1 MASDVTMPR
10 LSDSMEEGTV
20 LKWLVEEGG
29 EVKRGEPLVEIETDK
44 ANMTYDADS
53 DGVLVEIVAQEGD
66 TLPIGE
72 VIARIGEAGEAKSSG
87 GDEESAGDE
96 EASAE
101 GDTEGEEAEGESD
114 AKTESESDAEAES
127 ESESESDAEAD
138 GDGGTRAGAEDEGES
153 GADGE
158 GESGADGEG
167 ESGADGEG
175 ESGADGEGESGADGE
190 GGGEADADGDADADA
205 DADGAEAESDGEAG
219 DGDSEAAVAGAEAG
233 GGETQAAAGTATR
246 EKPSGGNGAGRVKA
260 SPVARRMARD
270 LGVELAQLEGT
281 GPGGRIVKADVQA
294 AAENGGGAKAGAAE
308 PADDTA
314 EPKAAEAKPEK
325 KDKPKKADAKKA
337 EEKKEPAKEPQRSE
351 AGPKGEAEIQELT
364 KLQQTVS
371 RRMAESKATAPE
383 FSISLTVDMTAAVAL
398 RERLKEISDPV
409 PSFNDMVVKAS
420 ASALREFPRVN
431 GAYRDGKFE
440 LYEKVNVGIA
450 VAAQDALVVPTVF
463 DADKKSLGQIA
474 RDARQVI
481 EKVKEKT
488 VTPPEL
494 SGGTFTVSNLGMFG
508 IEQFTAIINPP
519 QAAILTVGKLEKRPA
534 VDDKGKIVARDQ
546 MVLTLVCDHRIL
558 YGADGAQFLARV
570 KELLQQPL
578 SLAL

>member
-20 LKWLVEEGG
+20 LKWLVDEGA

-44 ANMTYDADS
+44 ANMTYDADT

-72 VIARIGEAGEAKSSG
+72 VIARIGDAGEAKSGG
-87 GDEESAGDE
+87 GDEEEGGDE
-96 EASAE
+96 AAKEEKKEPEPPTAE
-101 GDTEGEEAEGESD
+101 GDGDEAEGEEAAA
-114 AKTESESDAEAES
+114 AKDE
-127 ESESESDAEAD
+127 
-138 GDGGTRAGAEDEGES
+138 GAEDEGEQDA
-153 GADGE
+153 GDEE
-158 GESGADGEG
+158 GE
-167 ESGADGEG
+167 
-175 ESGADGEGESGADGE
+175 
-190 GGGEADADGDADADA
+190 
-205 DADGAEAESDGEAG
+205 
-219 DGDSEAAVAGAEAG
+219 EAAVAGAEGG
-233 GGETQAAAGTATR
+233 GGETQAGAGTATR
-246 EKPSGGNGAGRVKA
+246 EKTSTGNGDGRVKA

-294 AAENGGGAKAGAAE
+294 AAENGGGVAATAEEGKAE
-308 PADDTA
+308 PAEGDGKAKTEEKPAKDETA
-314 EPKAAEAKPEK
+314 EKKP
-325 KDKPKKADAKKA
+325 AKK
-337 EEKKEPAKEPQRSE
+337 EVQRGE
-351 AGPKGEAEIQELT
+351 AGVKGDVDVEELT
-364 KLQQTVS
+364 RLQQTVS
-371 RRMAESKATAPE
+371 RRMAESKATAPD
-383 FSISLTVDMTAAVAL
+383 FSIALTVDMTAAVEL
-398 RERLKEISDPV
+398 RERLKEISEPV

-420 ASALREFPRVN
+420 ANALREHPRVN

-440 LYEKVNVGIA
+440 LYDRVNVGIA
-450 VAAQDALVVPTVF
+450 VAAMDALVVPTVF

-474 RDARQVI
+474 RDAREVI
-481 EKVKEKT
+481 GKVKEKT

-508 IEQFTAIINPP
+508 IEHFTAIINPP
-519 QAAILTVGKLEKRPA
+519 QAAILTVGKLDKQPA
-534 VDDKGKIVARDQ
+534 VDDKGKVVARDQ

-570 KELLQQPL
+570 KELLEQPL

>member
-1 MASDVTMPR
+1 MAGDVTMPR

-20 LKWLVEEGG
+20 LKWLVDEGG

-53 DGVLVEIVAQEGD
+53 NGVLVEIVAQEGD
-66 TLPIGE
+66 TLAIGE
-72 VIARIGEAGEAKSSG
+72 VIARIGEAGEAKSGGGEEESS
-87 GDEESAGDE
+87 GDEAEGGEEGEA

-101 GDTEGEEAEGESD
+101 ESAEEAEGEGERE
-114 AKTESESDAEAES
+114 ADAEAE
-127 ESESESDAEAD
+127 
-138 GDGGTRAGAEDEGES
+138 GA
-153 GADGE
+153 
-158 GESGADGEG
+158 
-167 ESGADGEG
+167 
-175 ESGADGEGESGADGE
+175 
-190 GGGEADADGDADADA
+190 
-205 DADGAEAESDGEAG
+205 AEAEGTDDAAAAAEEEGET
-219 DGDSEAAVAGAEAG
+219 AVAGAEGG

-246 EKPSGGNGAGRVKA
+246 ERPSGGNGDGRVKA

-294 AAENGGGAKAGAAE
+294 AAENGGAK
-308 PADDTA
+308 
-314 EPKAAEAKPEK
+314 AEAKAETAEEPELAEAK
-325 KDKPKKADAKKA
+325 QKEKPKKA
-337 EEKKEPAKEPQRSE
+337 EEKKEPAKEPQRGE
-351 AGPKGEAEIQELT
+351 AGAKGEAEIQELT
-364 KLQQTVS
+364 RLQQTVS
-371 RRMAESKATAPE
+371 RRMAESKATAPD
-383 FSISLTVDMTAAVAL
+383 FSIALTVDMTAAVEL
-398 RERLKEISDPV
+398 RERLKQISDPV
-409 PSFNDMVVKAS
+409 PSFNDMVVKAA
-420 ASALREFPRVN
+420 ASTLREFPRVN

-440 LYEKVNVGIA
+440 LYENVNVGIA

-519 QAAILTVGKLEKRPA
+519 QAAILTVGKLAKQPA
-534 VDDKGKIVARDQ
+534 VDDKGKLIARDQ

-558 YGADGAQFLARV
+558 YGADGAEFLARV
-570 KELLQQPL
+570 KDLLEQPL

>member
-72 VIARIGEAGEAKSSG
+72 VIARIGEAGEAKSGDGEAEAG
-87 GDEESAGDE
+87 GDEAE
-96 EASAE
+96 EE
-101 GDTEGEEAEGESD
+101 GGEEAEPAKAEGED
-114 AKTESESDAEAES
+114 EAEAE
-127 ESESESDAEAD
+127 EEGAEEAEPAKAEAQ
-138 GDGGTRAGAEDEGES
+138 GEEEAEAEGEEEGEAAEEAEPAEGEDEAE
-153 GADGE
+153 GE
-158 GESGADGEG
+158 GEGEG
-167 ESGADGEG
+167 EAEG
-175 ESGADGEGESGADGE
+175 
-190 GGGEADADGDADADA
+190 
-205 DADGAEAESDGEAG
+205 
-219 DGDSEAAVAGAEAG
+219 EAAVAGAEAG

-246 EKPSGGNGAGRVKA
+246 ERPSGGNGDGRVKA

-294 AAENGGGAKAGAAE
+294 AAENGGAKAEARAE
-308 PADDTA
+308 TA
-314 EPKAAEAKPEK
+314 EQEKAAEAKPKEK
-325 KDKPKKADAKKA
+325 KEEPKKA
-337 EEKKEPAKEPQRSE
+337 EEKKEPAKEPQRGE
-351 AGPKGEAEIQELT
+351 AGAKGEAEIQELT
-364 KLQQTVS
+364 RLQQTVS
-371 RRMAESKATAPE
+371 RRMAESKATAPD
-383 FSISLTVDMTAAVAL
+383 FSIALTVDMTAAVEL
-398 RERLKEISDPV
+398 RERLKQISDPV
-409 PSFNDMVVKAS
+409 PSFNDMVVKA
-420 ASALREFPRVN
+420 AANTLREFPRVN

-440 LYEKVNVGIA
+440 LYENVNVGIA

-474 RDARQVI
+474 RDARAVI

-519 QAAILTVGKLEKRPA
+519 QAAILTVGKLAKQPA
-534 VDDKGKIVARDQ
+534 VDDKGKVVARDQ

-570 KELLQQPL
+570 KELLEQPL

>member
-20 LKWLVEEGG
+20 LKWLVDEGS

-66 TLPIGE
+66 TLPIGD
-72 VIARIGEAGEAKSSG
+72 VIARIGEEGEAKSGGGAEESS
-87 GDEESAGDE
+87 GDEEGA
-96 EASAE
+96 
-101 GDTEGEEAEGESD
+101 EEAEPE
-114 AKTESESDAEAES
+114 K
-127 ESESESDAEAD
+127 AEAD
-138 GDGGTRAGAEDEGES
+138 GEAAAE
-153 GADGE
+153 
-158 GESGADGEG
+158 
-167 ESGADGEG
+167 
-175 ESGADGEGESGADGE
+175 
-190 GGGEADADGDADADA
+190 GEADEEAAASGDE
-205 DADGAEAESDGEAG
+205 G
-219 DGDSEAAVAGAEAG
+219 EAAVAGAESG

-246 EKPSGGNGAGRVKA
+246 EKSSGGNGDGRVKA

-270 LGVELAQLEGT
+270 LGIELAQLEGT

-294 AAENGGGAKAGAAE
+294 AAENGGAAKAE
-308 PADDTA
+308 TA
-314 EPKAAEAKPEK
+314 EEAEGAP
-325 KDKPKKADAKKA
+325 KDKPKKA
-337 EEKKEPAKEPQRSE
+337 EEEKEPAKAAKRGE
-351 AGPKGEAEIQELT
+351 AGAKGEAEIQELT
-364 KLQQTVS
+364 RLQQTVS
-371 RRMAESKATAPE
+371 RRMAESKATAPD
-383 FSISLTVDMTAAVAL
+383 FSISLTVDMTAAVEL
-398 RERLKEISDPV
+398 RERLKQISDPV

-440 LYEKVNVGIA
+440 LYENVNVGIA

-463 DADKKSLGQIA
+463 EADKKSLGQIA
-474 RDARQVI
+474 RDARRVI

-519 QAAILTVGKLEKRPA
+519 QAAILTVGKLEKKPA
-534 VDDKGKIVARDQ
+534 VDDKGKLVARDQ

-570 KELLQQPL
+570 KELLEQPL

>member
-29 EVKRGEPLVEIETDK
+29 DVKRGEPLVEIETDK

-72 VIARIGEAGEAKSSG
+72 VIARIGEAGEAKSEGGEDEAS
-87 GDEESAGDE
+87 GDEAEEGAEEDAE
-96 EASAE
+96 EAEPAKAE
-101 GDTEGEEAEGESD
+101 GEDEAEGEEEGAEEAEP
-114 AKTESESDAEAES
+114 AKAEAED
-127 ESESESDAEAD
+127 EAEAE
-138 GDGGTRAGAEDEGES
+138 GD
-153 GADGE
+153 
-158 GESGADGEG
+158 
-167 ESGADGEG
+167 
-175 ESGADGEGESGADGE
+175 
-190 GGGEADADGDADADA
+190 GEADAD
-205 DADGAEAESDGEAG
+205 AEAEGEGEAEAEGEGEEEGGEEAEPAKAEG
-219 DGDSEAAVAGAEAG
+219 DEEAEGEAAVAGAESG

-246 EKPSGGNGAGRVKA
+246 ERPSGGNGDGRVKA

-294 AAENGGGAKAGAAE
+294 AAENGGAKAEAKAETAAQE
-308 PADDTA
+308 
-314 EPKAAEAKPEK
+314 EAAEAKPKEK
-325 KDKPKKADAKKA
+325 KEEPKKAD
-337 EEKKEPAKEPQRSE
+337 EKKEPAKEPQRGE
-351 AGPKGEAEIQELT
+351 TGAKGEAEIQELT
-364 KLQQTVS
+364 RLQQTVS
-371 RRMAESKATAPE
+371 RRMAESKATAPD
-383 FSISLTVDMTAAVAL
+383 FSIALTVDMTAAVEL
-398 RERLKEISDPV
+398 RERLKQISDPV
-409 PSFNDMVVKAS
+409 PSFNDMVVKA
-420 ASALREFPRVN
+420 AANVLREFPRVN

-440 LYEKVNVGIA
+440 LYENVNVGIA

-474 RDARQVI
+474 RDARAVI

-519 QAAILTVGKLEKRPA
+519 QAAILTVGKLAKKPA
-534 VDDKGKIVARDQ
+534 VDDKGKVVARDQ
-546 MVLTLVCDHRIL
+546 MVLTLICDHRIL

-570 KELLQQPL
+570 KELLEQPL